1 MTVEQIDNTRLIIAL
16 CDEDM
21 KNFSLNYDTLC
32 LKDPH
37 SNKILKQLLLLAE
50 IKTGI
55 EIHNK
60 KIMVEAMN
68 FENGCILLVTLSL
81 RENLKYRRYK
91 IKTVPYIFIAE
102 FKNIETLFLCIEKLR
117 DKSLYIPPS
126 WLYVFNGKYELI
138 FVSKITLRQR
148 LHHLLTEF
156 CDYFTDDIVFRD
168 RICEYGTKIC
178 GTNTVQKIIEALAS
192 HC

>member
-1 MTVEQIDNTRLIIAL
+1 MTVEQIDSTRLIIAL

-55 EIHNK
+55 DIHNK

-68 FENGCILLVTLSL
+68 FENGCILLVTFSL
-81 RENLKYRRYK
+81 KENLTYRRYK
-91 IKTVPYIFIAE
+91 IKTVPHIFIAE
-102 FKNIETLFLCIEKLR
+102 FKNVETLFLCIEKLC
-117 DKSLYIPPS
+117 DKDLYIPPS
-126 WLYVFNGKYELI
+126 SLYAWNGKYELI
-138 FVSKITLRQR
+138 FVSKISLRR
-148 LHHLLTEF
+148 KLRHLLTEF
-156 CDYFTDDIVFRD
+156 CDCFTDDIIFRD
-168 RICEYGTKIC
+168 RICEHGTEIC
-178 GTNTVQKIIEALAS
+178 GTNAVQKLLEVVS
-192 HC
+192 SR